1 MLPPASPARNV
12 SDVSLIRHDDPVFDP
27 ADADP
32 SVDLGVDF
40 YQYVNGG
47 WIDANPVPPEYSRW
61 AAFEEVRTRNE
72 DLLHRLLTD
81 AAAEPGAP
89 GTPTHWVGRY
99 FAAGMDEAA
108 IASAG
113 LAPIQSLLDQAM
125 AIGSVDD
132 LLAAL
137 PAFHQIGA
145 GPVFGASVIPDFD
158 DSSVHLL
165 YLDHGGLGLPERDY
179 YMRDDEAS
187 VQLREAYTTYL
198 TNMLGLVDFPDAAG
212 AAHGVLELETALA
225 ERSYTNTQ
233 ARDMDLVLN
242 RRSVAAVVEAAPG
255 LGLRAYLDAIGA
267 GNVTDLNVD
276 NPGFFE
282 VVHAVLSDA
291 APAALRAYAV
301 TNLLRATASS
311 LPPAFED
318 EQFRFYGTILGG
330 QQEQKPRWKRVLR
343 AATGE
348 IGELVAQLYVAEA
361 FSEHAKER
369 ALALVHHLTAAME
382 TSIRNLDWM
391 TDETKE
397 AALQKLAGFTPKIGY
412 PDVWKDYTGLE
423 FGDGPWIELRMAARR
438 LEYARRIRKLD
449 EPVDPHEWAMAPHE
463 VNAYYHPLR
472 NEIVFP
478 AGILQSPFFDDDADD
493 AVNYGG
499 IGAVIGHEITHG
511 FDDMGSRFDAE
522 GHFRNWWSEHDRA
535 EFERRAD
542 VVADQYSEYT
552 VLGELTVNGRLTLGE
567 NIADLGGVTIAYAAL
582 QDALAETG
590 SEMIGGL
597 TPEQRFFLSNARIWR
612 SVETDEY
619 MRLRV
624 STDPHSPPEFRC
636 NGVMANLQEFADA
649 FGIPDDAPMMRPV
662 VDRAKIW

>member
-1 MLPPASPARNV
+1 M
-12 SDVSLIRHDDPVFDP
+12 SLIRSDDPVFDP
-27 ADADP
+27 ADTDP
-32 SVDLGVDF
+32 SMNPGVDF

-47 WIDANPVPPEYSRW
+47 WIEANPVPPEYSRW

-72 DLLHRLLTD
+72 DLLQRLLNE
-81 AAAEPGAP
+81 AAAEPGDP
-89 GTPTHWVGRY
+89 ETPANWVGHY

-108 IASAG
+108 IAAAG
-113 LAPIQSLLDQAM
+113 TEPIRPLLERATSLETA
-125 AIGSVDD
+125 DD
-132 LLAAL
+132 LMRLL
-137 PAFHQIGA
+137 PALHEIGA
-145 GPVFGASVIPDFD
+145 GPVFGAYASPDFD
-158 DSSVHLL
+158 DSTAHLL
-165 YLDHGGLGLPERDY
+165 YVGHGGLGLPERDY
-179 YMRDDEAS
+179 YLRDDDAS
-187 VQLREAYTTYL
+187 IQLREAYVTYL
-198 TNMLGLVDFPDAAG
+198 ANMLGLVEFPNAAE
-212 AAHGVLELETALA
+212 AARSVLDLETAIA
-225 ERSYTNTQ
+225 EPSYTNTQ
-233 ARDMDLVLN
+233 MRDMDLILN
-242 RRSVAAVVEAAPG
+242 RRSVASVVETAPD
-255 LGLRAYLDAIGA
+255 LGLERYLEAIGA
-267 GNVTDLNVD
+267 GTVTEINVD
-276 NPGFFE
+276 NPAFFE
-282 VVHAVLSDA
+282 VIHSILSHAD
-291 APAALRAYAV
+291 PEALRAYAV

-369 ALALVHHLTAAME
+369 ALALVDHLTAAME
-382 TSIRNLDWM
+382 ASIRNLDWM
-391 TDETKE
+391 TDATKE
-397 AALQKLAGFTPKIGY
+397 AALEKLAGFTPKIGY

-423 FGDGPWIELRMAARR
+423 LGDGPWIELRLAARR
-438 LEYARRIRKLD
+438 FEYARQIRKLG

-478 AGILQSPFFDDDADD
+478 AGILQPPFFDDDADD

-511 FDDMGSRFDAE
+511 FDDMGSRFDAT

-535 EFERRAD
+535 EFERRAG
-542 VVADQYSEYT
+542 VVADQYSGYT
-552 VLGELTVNGRLTLGE
+552 VLDDLPVNGQLTLGE

-590 SEMIGGL
+590 SAPVAGL
-597 TPEQRFFLSNARIWR
+597 TPEQRFFLSNARVWR

-649 FGIPDDAPMMRPV
+649 FGIPNDAPMMRPPEE
-662 VDRAKIW
+662 RAKIW

>member
-1 MLPPASPARNV
+1 M
-12 SDVSLIRHDDPVFDP
+12 SLIRNDDPVFDP

-32 SVDLGVDF
+32 SVDPGVDF
-40 YQYVNGG
+40 YQHVNGG
-47 WIDANPVPPEYSRW
+47 WIAANPVPPEYSRW

-72 DLLHRLLTD
+72 ELLHRLLTD
-81 AAAEPGAP
+81 AAAVPGSP
-89 GTPTHWVGRY
+89 GTPTHWVGHY

-108 IASAG
+108 IAAAG
-113 LAPIQSLLDQAM
+113 VGPIQQLLDA
-125 AIGSVDD
+125 ANSIDTVDD
-132 LLAAL
+132 LLRLL
-137 PAFHQIGA
+137 PALHQIGA

-158 DSSVHLL
+158 DSAAHLL

-179 YMRDDEAS
+179 YLRDDEGS
-187 VQLREAYTTYL
+187 IQLRESYTGYL
-198 TNMLGLVDFPDAAG
+198 TNMLELVAFPNAADAAR
-212 AAHGVLELETALA
+212 GVLDLETAIA
-225 ERSYTNTQ
+225 DPSYTNTQ
-233 ARDMDLVLN
+233 LRDMDLVLN
-242 RRSVAAVVEAAPG
+242 RRTVASVVAAAPA
-255 LGLRAYLDAIGA
+255 LGLDAYLEAIGA
-267 GNVTDLNVD
+267 GHVTDLNVD

-282 VVHAVLSDA
+282 VIHSILAEAS
-291 APAALRAYAV
+291 PETLRAYAT

-348 IGELVAQLYVAEA
+348 IGQLVAQLYVAAA

-369 ALALVHHLTAAME
+369 ALALVHHLITAME
-382 TSIRNLDWM
+382 ASIRNLDWM
-391 TDETKE
+391 TDATKE
-397 AALQKLAGFTPKIGY
+397 AALEKLAGFTPKIGY

-423 FGDGPWIELRMAARR
+423 FGDGPWIELRLAARR
-438 LEYARRIRKLD
+438 FEYARRIRKLD

-511 FDDMGSRFDAE
+511 FDDMGSRFDAD

-542 VVADQYSEYT
+542 VVADQYSAYT
-552 VLGELTVNGRLTLGE
+552 VLDELPVNGRLTLGE

-590 SEMIGGL
+590 STPVAGL
-597 TPEQRFFLSNARIWR
+597 TPEQRFFVSNARVWR

-624 STDPHSPPEFRC
+624 STDPHSPPVFRC

-649 FGIPDDAPMMRPV
+649 FGIADDAPMMRPS
-662 VDRAKIW
+662 DERARIW